1 MLELLHKVDQ
11 SRNDGAMMQFRS
23 SEYNSSSRQPE
34 AEKSD
39 GFGHLQ
45 HSKSSVSQGFGLQL
59 GPPSQKL
66 RVLDHSLSSQN
77 DQDTFS
83 SSTSAAAGMGD
94 KGQQMV
100 PSRSVQSFHSAEK
113 AQVDFGLGRSATMG
127 PGSNESSFY
136 KTPESFISALHSGTP
151 HSREIVRNQQIAS
164 VSGQMSMTQHIDSF
178 NGNALHP
185 AQRKPSVT
193 LLPDA
198 SSSFGQDNLAFRD
211 DSLEKLQT
219 DSAPS
224 NVQEKSSRKFT
235 MPGAGISQQGNSA
248 HYNMWTD
255 VPKLQHNMGVQSQ
268 QISTRNPESPLPNIV
283 ESSSASLMQGCV
295 NYEAVANGEDIRLK
309 ESSGQPLASVNTD
322 TVTNMVKPFGQAL
335 SMKKPADD
343 SPSSSVFKPKDTET
357 FGRSL
362 KPNIISHQNYVSKNQ
377 MEVLKDGE
385 IDSGHRAS
393 KRMRGPDNI
402 EDVQQGALRAGQHK
416 EYNTV
421 VGASTGSINGQTED
435 CKSLGFSRPP
445 DILQTKVS
453 HQGNVA
459 SDDGL
464 GLKRDVSQS
473 FSCSDH
479 MTSVRADHPL
489 VSLSPQMASSWFSR
503 YGTFS
508 NGQMLQK
515 YGAQQVSPLKPG
527 ETPSAKASSDLDHVN
542 PEVRGTAAPSDEMNN
557 DQTSSLVVNGNFTSL
572 WSPQQNVTGQHQV
585 VLRPKKRIKAS
596 PELHP
601 WHKEI
606 SHDSQDL
613 WSLRWLFSVYFPSLS
628 TISSVGLCSMASLV

>member
-77 DQDTFS
+77 DQGIFS
-83 SSTSAAAGMGD
+83 SSTSAAAMGD
-94 KGQQMV
+94 KGQQMA
-100 PSRSVQSFHSAEK
+100 PSRSVQPFHSAEK

-127 PGSNESSFY
+127 PGSKDSSFY
-136 KTPESFISALHSGTP
+136 RTPEIFISALHSGTP

-178 NGNALHP
+178 NGNASHP
-185 AQRKPSVT
+185 AQRKPSET
-193 LLPDA
+193 LMPDA
-198 SSSFGQDNLAFRD
+198 SSSFGRDNLAFRD
-211 DSLEKLQT
+211 DALEKLQT

-224 NVQEKSSRKFT
+224 SDQEKSSRKFT
-235 MPGAGISQQGNSA
+235 MPGAGISRQGNSA

-268 QISTRNPESPLPNIV
+268 QVSSCNPESPLPNIV

-295 NYEAVANGEDIRLK
+295 NSEAVANGEDIRLK
-309 ESSGQPLASVNTD
+309 DSSGQPLASANTD
-322 TVTNMVKPFGQAL
+322 TVTKLVKPFGKAL
-335 SMKKPADD
+335 SMNKPADD
-343 SPSSSVFKPKDTET
+343 SPSSSVFKQKDIET
-357 FGRSL
+357 FGQSL
-362 KPNIISHQNYVSKNQ
+362 KPNNISHHNYISKSQ

-385 IDSGHRAS
+385 IDSGHKAS
-393 KRMRGPDNI
+393 KRMRGPESPDNI

-416 EYNTV
+416 EHNAV
-421 VGASTGSINGQTED
+421 VGASTGSINGPETED

-445 DILQTKVS
+445 DILQRKVS
-453 HQGNVA
+453 HQGDVA

-464 GLKRDVSQS
+464 GLNRDVSQS
-473 FSCSDH
+473 LSCSDH
-479 MTSVRADHPL
+479 MSSVRANHPL
-489 VSLSPQMASSWFSR
+489 VSLSPQMASSWFSQF
-503 YGTFS
+503 GTFS
-508 NGQMLQK
+508 NGQMLQI
-515 YGAQQVSPLKPG
+515 YGAQQVNPLKPG
-527 ETPSAKASSDLDHVN
+527 ETPSAKASSDLDRVN
-542 PEVRGTAAPSDEMNN
+542 PEVRGTAAPRDEMNN

-572 WSPQQNVTGQHQV
+572 RSPQQNITGQHQV

-613 WSLRWLFSVYFPSLS
+613 WSLRWLF
-628 TISSVGLCSMASLV
+628 